1 MLTNSFLRRVLGQ
14 LVSFPDPENQ
24 ILEGNG
30 YDGIQDILNG
40 SRSIEWPCVIL
51 ESGGSGTFQ
60 VVEGPV
66 DTYTQSLWVM
76 DRLGRTESE
85 ADIYRKTKE
94 LSRQVA
100 ALLLE
105 EGIYKHSPEAADI
118 QWQQV
123 SYMQR
128 YGGPDARGY
137 ELIFTFKENISL
149 RVQPADLNR

>member
-14 LVSFPDPENQ
+14 LVSFTDPENQ

-51 ESGGSGTFQ
+51 ESGGSGTLQ
-60 VVEGPV
+60 VVEGAV
-66 DTYTQSLWVM
+66 DTYTQSVWVM

-85 ADIYRKTKE
+85 AEVYRKTKE

-100 ALLLE
+100 AMLLA
-105 EGIYKHSPEAADI
+105 EGLGKGPPEAADI

-123 SYMQR
+123 TYMQR

-137 ELIFTFKENISL
+137 ELIFTFKENISM
-149 RVQPADLNR
+149 RVQPADLKG

>member
-1 MLTNSFLRRVLGQ
+1 MLTNSFLRRILGQ

-60 VVEGPV
+60 VVEGAV
-66 DTYTQSLWVM
+66 DTYTQSVWVM

-85 ADIYRKTKE
+85 AEVYRKTKE

-100 ALLLE
+100 AMLLA
-105 EGIYKHSPEAADI
+105 EGLGKGTPEAADI

-123 SYMQR
+123 TYMQR

-137 ELIFTFKENISL
+137 ELIFTFKENISM
-149 RVQPADLNR
+149 RVQPADLKG

>member
-14 LVSFPDPENQ
+14 LVSFPNPENQ

-60 VVEGPV
+60 VVEGAV
-66 DTYTQSLWVM
+66 DTYTQSVWVM

-85 ADIYRKTKE
+85 AEVYRKTKE

-100 ALLLE
+100 AMLLA
-105 EGIYKHSPEAADI
+105 EGLGKGTPEAADI

-123 SYMQR
+123 TYMQR

-137 ELIFTFKENISL
+137 ELIFTFKENISM
-149 RVQPADLNR
+149 RVQPADLKG

>member
-60 VVEGPV
+60 VVEGAV
-66 DTYTQSLWVM
+66 DTYTQSVWVM
-76 DRLGRTESE
+76 DKLGRTESE
-85 ADIYRKTKE
+85 AEVYRKTKE

-100 ALLLE
+100 AMLLA
-105 EGIYKHSPEAADI
+105 EGLGKGTPEAADI

-123 SYMQR
+123 TYMQR

-137 ELIFTFKENISL
+137 ELIFTFKENISM
-149 RVQPADLNR
+149 RVQPADLKG

>member
-1 MLTNSFLRRVLGQ
+1 MLTNSFLKRVLGQ
-14 LVSFPDPENQ
+14 LVYFPDPENQ

-30 YDGIQDILNG
+30 YDGILDILNG

-66 DTYTQSLWVM
+66 DTFTQSVWVM
-76 DRLGRTESE
+76 DRLGRSESE
-85 ADIYRKTKE
+85 AEIFQKMKE
-94 LSRQVA
+94 LSRMVA

-105 EGIYKHSPEAADI
+105 EGLYKGSPEAAGI

-137 ELIFTFKENISL
+137 ELIFTFKEDISL

>member
-51 ESGGSGTFQ
+51 ESGGSGTLQ
-60 VVEGPV
+60 VVEGAV
-66 DTYTQSLWVM
+66 DTYTQSVWVM

-85 ADIYRKTKE
+85 AEVYRKTKE
-94 LSRQVA
+94 LSRQVTA
-100 ALLLE
+100 MLLA
-105 EGIYKHSPEAADI
+105 EGLGKGTPEAADI

-123 SYMQR
+123 TYIQR

-137 ELIFTFKENISL
+137 ELIFTFKENISI
-149 RVQPADLNR
+149 RVQPADLKG

>member
-60 VVEGPV
+60 VVEGAV
-66 DTYTQSLWVM
+66 DTYTQSVWVM
-76 DRLGRTESE
+76 DRHGRTESE
-85 ADIYRKTKE
+85 AEVYRKTKE

-100 ALLLE
+100 AMLLA
-105 EGIYKHSPEAADI
+105 EGLGKGTPEAADI

-123 SYMQR
+123 TYMQR

-137 ELIFTFKENISL
+137 ELIFTFKENISM
-149 RVQPADLNR
+149 RVQPADLKG